1 MLGTN
6 SFDSAASWPMEVG
19 APIVAGALSVALL
32 LAWIMI
38 GVSVAAADTIADASG
53 VSVNR
58 VERGPFAVRSFI
70 SGSPNRHSARTKGR
84 FEGCEP
90 VVSFLADRH
99 LSHIAARCVS

>member
-38 GVSVAAADTIADASG
+38 GVSGRGSRYNRRLLR
-53 VSVNR
+53 SVCKLR
-58 VERGPFAVRSFI
+58 VERRPFAVGSFI

-84 FEGCEP
+84 FEAG
-90 VVSFLADRH
+90 
-99 LSHIAARCVS
+99 